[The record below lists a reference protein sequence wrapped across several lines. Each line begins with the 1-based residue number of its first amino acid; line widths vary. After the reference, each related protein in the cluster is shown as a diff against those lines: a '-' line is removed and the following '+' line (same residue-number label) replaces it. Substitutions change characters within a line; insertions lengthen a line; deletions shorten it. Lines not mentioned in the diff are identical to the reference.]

1 MKLRH
6 KQLIKKLIIIAVM
19 AAVVL
24 ILSLLKRSEFV
35 SEYVFARGFSR
46 AYIFV
51 ASNLTSLLPF
61 SIYELF
67 VFSMI
72 ILAIILFIKWL
83 RLLKRKKNTLFY
95 KSVLNTFILVMTI
108 VLLYTAT
115 ASFSYYRK
123 PLPIPQYEGDML
135 EDAQIE
141 AIIRHYFA
149 EFRAVSDQ
157 VERDGSGNVKM
168 PYTYNQLNDRLIR
181 EYERMGSLD
190 GYLMKYTPRVKRI
203 VASEFMSYQRISG
216 LAFTPT
222 GEANINRFD
231 PTNSKILTM
240 AHEVAHIKGAMIE
253 NNANMTARYLALTSN
268 DIYFRY
274 AGYMYTV
281 DRLLEIAYFTFDKDK
296 YAELYYLYPSEARAE
311 RSREYEYWSGYDS
324 IVDKVSEFM
333 NDLYLKISGV
343 DDGTENYRDIS
354 DKVIVTDPDTGNP
367 VTKIT
372 EYSPVQKLFIELYL
386 QNQQQ

>member
-1 MKLRH
+1 ML
-6 KQLIKKLIIIAVM
+6 
-19 AAVVL
+19 
-24 ILSLLKRSEFV
+24 LSLLKRSEFV
-35 SEYVFARGFSR
+35 SEYIFARGFSR

-51 ASNLTSLLPF
+51 TSNLTSLFPF

-67 VFSMI
+67 VISMI
-72 ILAIILFIKWL
+72 ILAVCLLIKWV
-83 RLLKRKKNTLFY
+83 RLSKRKKNTLFY

-108 VLLYTAT
+108 VLFYTAT

-123 PLPIPQYEGDML
+123 PLPVPQYEGNML
-135 EDAQIE
+135 EKAQLE

-149 EFRAVSDQ
+149 EFQTVSDK
-157 VERDGSGNVKM
+157 VARNENGEVIL
-168 PYTYNQLNDRLIR
+168 PYTDKELNQRLTQ
-181 EYERMGSLD
+181 EYERVGSLD
-190 GYLMKYTPRVKRI
+190 GYFMQYTPRVKKI

-216 LAFTPT
+216 LAFTPS

-240 AHEVAHIKGAMIE
+240 AHEIAHIKGVMIE
-253 NNANMTARYLALTSN
+253 NDANMTARYLALTSD

-296 YAELYYLYPSEARAE
+296 YAELYYLYPTEARAE
-311 RSREYEYWSGYDS
+311 RSLEYAYWSRYDS
-324 IVDKVSEFM
+324 VIDKVSDFM

-354 DKVIVTDPDTGNP
+354 DKVIVTDPDTGKP
-367 VTKIT
+367 VTKII
-372 EYSPVQKLFIELYL
+372 EYSPVQKLYIEMYL
-386 QNQQQ
+386 QNH

>member
-6 KQLIKKLIIIAVM
+6 KQLIEKLIVLTVM
-19 AAVVL
+19 AVVIIVL
-24 ILSLLKRSEFV
+24 NILKRSQNV
-35 SEYVFARGFSR
+35 SEYIFARGFSR
-46 AYIFV
+46 AYVFIT
-51 ASNLTSLLPF
+51 ANLTSLLPF

-72 ILAIILFIKWL
+72 ILAVVLFIKWL

-108 VLLYTAT
+108 VLFYTAT

-123 PLPIPQYEGDML
+123 PLPIPRYEGDML
-135 EDAQIE
+135 EDAQLE
-141 AIIRHYFA
+141 AIIRHYFV
-149 EFRAVSDQ
+149 EFQTVSDL
-157 VERDGSGNVKM
+157 VERDANGDAKL
-168 PYTYNQLNDRLIR
+168 PYTYKQLNDRLR
-181 EYERMGSLD
+181 QEYERLGSLD
-190 GYLMKYTPRVKRI
+190 GYLMKYTPRVKKI

-222 GEANINRFD
+222 AEANINKFD
-231 PTNSKILTM
+231 PTNSRILTM
-240 AHEVAHIKGAMIE
+240 AHEVAHIKGVMIE
-253 NNANMTARYLALTSN
+253 NDANMTARYLALTSD

-296 YAELYYLYPSEARAE
+296 YAELYYLYPAEARAE
-311 RSREYEYWSGYDS
+311 RSREYDYWSGYDS
-324 IVDKVSEFM
+324 IIDKASEFM

-343 DDGTENYRDIS
+343 DDGTDNYRDTS
-354 DKVIVTDPDTGNP
+354 DKVIVTDPDTGKP
-367 VTKIT
+367 VTKIS
-372 EYSPVQKLFIELYL
+372 EYSPVQKLYIELYL
-386 QNQQQ
+386 QNHQL